1 MPFKPNYRMQR
12 ADRKRAQA
20 EKLQKKLDRRAAREA
35 ERKGEGGIEPSETDR
50 APGAPG
56 GEADEEIGD

>member
-20 EKLQKKLDRRAAREA
+20 EKQQKKLDRRAARA
-35 ERKGEGGIEPSETDR
+35 AQRKGENLDSEVDGPS
-50 APGAPG
+50 PGA
-56 GEADEEIGD
+56 EDEGAASES

>member
-20 EKLQKKLDRRAAREA
+20 EKQQKKLERRSARATQPKPEDLQP
-35 ERKGEGGIEPSETDR
+35 EQCVSKV
-50 APGAPG
+50 
-56 GEADEEIGD
+56 DEE

>member
-20 EKLQKKLDRRAAREA
+20 EKQQKKAERRAERQAQRKAGDA
-35 ERKGEGGIEPSETDR
+35 EVEGA
-50 APGAPG
+50 APRP
-56 GEADEEIGD
+56 EDKTT

>member
-20 EKLQKKLDRRAAREA
+20 EKQLKKQERRA
-35 ERKGEGGIEPSETDR
+35 ERAAQRKSVSDQPEDA
-50 APGAPG
+50 APA
-56 GEADEEIGD
+56 ADPQD